1 MKWASAIATTPNLA
15 EGLKAVA
22 DKVRGELGGHAP
34 DLALLFVTGHFS
46 RHFAQLPAM
55 LHEHL
60 PCKTLIGCS
69 AGGVIGGGMEAEN
82 TAAIS
87 LTAAVLPGVRIT
99 PIHTDTQDLPDQD
112 DSPERWR
119 AWMGFSGSDDAH
131 FIILA
136 DPYSVALDP
145 FLTGLDYA
153 FPGSAKVG
161 GLASSGA
168 SAGENALFLGGQ
180 YFRRGLVAVA
190 LSGNIEVDT
199 IVAQGCRPIGKPL
212 TITKCNQNLLAEL
225 DHRSPLKYLSELIDG
240 MSEPDRQLMRTSLF
254 IGLEMDP
261 FNAAPKRGDFLVRNL
276 VGIDY
281 KTGVLAIGA
290 PLHEGQVVQFH
301 LRDRATSAEDL
312 EHLLG
317 AYAAGPTRAA
327 VGGALLFSCV
337 GRGQYL
343 YGTPSHDSRKFLGTV
358 AQVPLGGCFCNGE
371 IGPVGMST
379 YIHGYTSS
387 FGIFRPSKPADE

>member
-1 MKWASAIATTPNLA
+1 
-15 EGLKAVA
+15 
-22 DKVRGELGGHAP
+22 
-34 DLALLFVTGHFS
+34 
-46 RHFAQLPAM
+46 
-55 LHEHL
+55 
-60 PCKTLIGCS
+60 
-69 AGGVIGGGMEAEN
+69 
-82 TAAIS
+82 
-87 LTAAVLPGVRIT
+87 
-99 PIHTDTQDLPDQD
+99 
-112 DSPERWR
+112 
-119 AWMGFSGSDDAH
+119 
-131 FIILA
+131 
-136 DPYSVALDP
+136 
-145 FLTGLDYA
+145 
-153 FPGSAKVG
+153 
-161 GLASSGA
+161 
-168 SAGENALFLGGQ
+168 
-180 YFRRGLVAVA
+180 
-190 LSGNIEVDT
+190 
-199 IVAQGCRPIGKPL
+199 
-212 TITKCNQNLLAEL
+212 
-225 DHRSPLKYLSELIDG
+225 

-317 AYAAGPTRAA
+317 AYAAGPNRTA

-371 IGPVGMST
+371 IGPVGMAT